1 MGSHTHHTKSNS
13 RSQNTNASNNAKQ
26 PSSNTMQAESEIQRI
41 VASGQTETMSQE
53 AILQLQRQYGNQFVM
68 RLLKPSTKTSHSAP
82 PFPIMRWPNL
92 FSSGKKKDDEVG
104 LLGDEMDSSID
115 METFTED
122 TTSTNPF
129 ETSDLQSDETDESD
143 NPFFPKQGKNPG
155 IKTGKT
161 GHTGKFGQV
170 KDTGKVGYSAYSTAK
185 KSKKFAKGVK
195 TGNWDDKIDE
205 KEQSVLAK
213 AFDATGSKLTDQ
225 LKEVGSNSAISDTF
239 FGALT
244 NAQALFDKI
253 ADIASKGIPII
264 GAIIKIGYAA
274 KEAWGGWKT
283 YSAWKGAAKEAIEA
297 LQPNTDEDTTEKS
310 PLLKDMGG
318 KQSATYAQAKS
329 LRALVSKIFGFAI
342 AVAKGIGEIAGLFTA
357 GLGNLIQLSASLTS
371 AAATGGRWLKAL
383 YKMAKDTKGKN
394 REKHANIVM
403 EAADAGD
410 ETMLKTLLDLDITGD
425 VWMIK
430 LAAKLGV
437 KYDPKTDGD
446 GWFARKKGKLIKK
459 ASKTAT
465 KAASG
470 AKQLGK
476 ELEPYSGKLAQM
488 GSKEIKKQFI
498 EGASEKTMEVLL
510 NKPKST
516 DDMHNYLQELKV
528 VDQYGDF
535 SKEVMGKMK
544 SK

>member
-1 MGSHTHHTKSNS
+1 MGPHKHHTKSNS
-13 RSQNTNASNNAKQ
+13 RSQNTNTSNTAKQ
-26 PSSNTMQAESEIQRI
+26 PNSNTIAVEKDIQQI
-41 VASGQTETMSQE
+41 VASGQASAMNPET
-53 AILQLQRQYGNQFVM
+53 ILQLQRQYGNQFVM
-68 RLLKPSTKTSHSAP
+68 RLVNSSAQASSSAP
-82 PFPIMRWPNL
+82 PSPVMRKPGFLSSL
-92 FSSGKKKDDEVG
+92 FSSGKKEDEVG
-104 LLGDEMDSSID
+104 LLDGDMDSSMD
-115 METFTED
+115 MDTFD
-122 TTSTNPF
+122 TFDS
-129 ETSDLQSDETDESD
+129 
-143 NPFFPKQGKNPG
+143 PKQGKNPK
-155 IKTGKT
+155 IKTGRT

-170 KDTGKVGYSAYSTAK
+170 KDTGKVGSTTYSTTKNTK
-185 KSKKFAKGVK
+185 KLVKGVK
-195 TGNWDDKIDE
+195 SGNFDDKIDE
-205 KEQSVLAK
+205 TEQSVLAK
-213 AFDATGSKLTDQ
+213 AFNATGGKLTDQ

-253 ADIASKGIPII
+253 SDVASKGIPII
-264 GAIIKIGYAA
+264 GAILKIAYAA
-274 KEAWGGWKT
+274 KAAWGGWKT
-283 YSAWKGAAKEAIEA
+283 YSAWKGAAKEAVEA

-310 PLLKDMGG
+310 PLLKDMSG

-342 AVAKGIGEIAGLFTA
+342 AVAKGVGEIAGLFTA
-357 GLGNLIQLSASLTS
+357 GLGNLVQLSASLIS
-371 AAATGGRWLKAL
+371 ATATGGRWLKAL
-383 YKMAKDTKGKN
+383 YKMAKNTKGKN

-446 GWFARKKGKLIKK
+446 GWFARQKGKMIKK

-465 KAASG
+465 TAAKG
-470 AKQLGK
+470 AKGLGK
-476 ELEPYSGKLAQM
+476 ELEPYSNTLTKM

-498 EGASEKTMEVLL
+498 EGASEKTIEVLL

-516 DDMHNYLQELKV
+516 GDMYNYLQELKV